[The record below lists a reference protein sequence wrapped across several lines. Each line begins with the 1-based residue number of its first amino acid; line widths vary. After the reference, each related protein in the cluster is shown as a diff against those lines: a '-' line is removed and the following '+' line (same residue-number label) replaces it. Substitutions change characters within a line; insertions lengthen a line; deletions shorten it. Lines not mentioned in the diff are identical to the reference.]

1 MQALIHDSYSNLLK
15 TRIDCFFF
23 IVGGE
28 DTLASNDIP
37 SDTRRI
43 VSKSNGNIIETE
55 EKSTTHIHD
64 LSKSTTHIHDLSLF
78 WIGKCKFILCARLH
92 LVF

>member
-1 MQALIHDSYSNLLK
+1 
-15 TRIDCFFF
+15 
-23 IVGGE
+23 VGGE

-64 LSKSTTHIHDLSLF
+64 LSLF
-78 WIGKCKFILCARLH
+78 WIGKCEFILCARLH